1 MNTLNFKHIGKTLI
15 SVSLGIALIS
25 ACTAE
30 KKTSA
35 KTLNSE
41 NQTWQKESSRET
53 KKHLKS
59 VKVKRKELEQYQPS
73 ASLYKKPKSGKRKKH
88 F

>member
-1 MNTLNFKHIGKTLI
+1 MNILQFNFIGKTLI
-15 SVSLGIALIS
+15 LFSLGIVLVS
-25 ACTAE
+25 GCTSE
-30 KKTSA
+30 KKSSA

-41 NQTWQKESSRET
+41 NQTWKKESSRET

-59 VKVKRKELEQYQPS
+59 VKSKRKELEQYQPS
-73 ASLYKKPKSGKRKKH
+73 ASLYKKPKNGKRKRH

>member
-1 MNTLNFKHIGKTLI
+1 MNTLNFKYLGKTLI
-15 SVSLGIALIS
+15 SLSLGIVLIS

-30 KKTSA
+30 KKSSA

>member
-1 MNTLNFKHIGKTLI
+1 MNLLYFKFIGKTLI
-15 SVSLGIALIS
+15 LFSLGIVLVS
-25 ACTAE
+25 ACSSE

-41 NQTWQKESSRET
+41 NHTWQKESNRET

-59 VKVKRKELEQYQPS
+59 VKNKRKELEQYQPS
-73 ASLYKKPKSGKRKKH
+73 ASLYKKPKNGKRKRH